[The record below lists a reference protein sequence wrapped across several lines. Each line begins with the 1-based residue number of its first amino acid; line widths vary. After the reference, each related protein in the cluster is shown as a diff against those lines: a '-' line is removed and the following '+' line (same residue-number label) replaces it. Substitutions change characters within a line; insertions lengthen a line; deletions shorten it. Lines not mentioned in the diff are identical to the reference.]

1 MSPGVLLESL
11 GRPWVPGPPF
21 GLALAAQG
29 SQKEREKE
37 KGKQKNEL
45 ISKHKI
51 IKKINKK
58 LSIFC
63 SPGHF
68 ISFKNLNKKEEI
80 KLKRFLFK
88 HQIKKKFQY
97 SLEWEKNQ
105 LAIWDN
111 RSMLHQ
117 ATPFK
122 GNRIMHRITIY

>member
-1 MSPGVLLESL
+1 MPPGEPTNITLSSHCRCGQFRDARYSL
-11 GRPWVPGPPF
+11 AIWLVRPEWHHCLGKGRQIV
-21 GLALAAQG
+21 AC
-29 SQKEREKE
+29 
-37 KGKQKNEL
+37 
-45 ISKHKI
+45 
-51 IKKINKK
+51 KKY
-58 LSIFC
+58 SIFC

-68 ISFKNLNKKEEI
+68 ISFTNLNKKEEI
-80 KLKRFLFK
+80 KLKKFLFK

-122 GNRIMHRITIY
+122 GNRIMHRITIQ